1 MMMEVMLMAQKLS
14 LESINT
20 ITKQQFNTKIEF
32 IMRTQLL
39 LLNEF
44 MYLVLCVANK
54 IAQLLQ

>member
-20 ITKQQFNTKIEF
+20 IAKQQFNTKIEL
-32 IMRTQLL
+32 IMRTQLQ

-44 MYLVLCVANK
+44 VYLVLCVANK
-54 IAQLLQ
+54 NVQLLQ

>member
-20 ITKQQFNTKIEF
+20 IAKQQFNTKIEL
-32 IMRTQLL
+32 IMRTQLQ

-54 IAQLLQ
+54 NVQLLQ